1 MADASCHFR
10 AHLQSADVDHF
21 REKLAMQKITAQQI
35 RSSFINASRSEAA
48 KANLPRNFETINWD
62 NLEFLGWRD
71 EKMPQRGYLVVPHR
85 GELTGIML
93 RAPEGGSGKRRVV
106 LCELCRDV
114 FSKDDVYLWVAKK
127 AGQSGKDGNTVGTLI
142 CAEFGCSANVRK
154 EPPANEIN
162 PDPAAVVVRQIA
174 GLESR
179 TEQFLDRV
187 RAK

>member
-1 MADASCHFR
+1 
-10 AHLQSADVDHF
+10 
-21 REKLAMQKITAQQI
+21 MQKITAQQI

-48 KANLPRNFETINWD
+48 KLNLPRDFETIDWD
-62 NLEFLGWRD
+62 HLEFLGWRD

-85 GELTGIML
+85 GKLTGIML
-93 RAPEGGSGKRRVV
+93 RAPEGGSGKKRVV

-162 PDPAAVVVRQIA
+162 PDPAVVVVRQIA
-174 GLESR
+174 GLEER
-179 TEQFLDRV
+179 TAQFLDRV
-187 RAK
+187 RGDSKR